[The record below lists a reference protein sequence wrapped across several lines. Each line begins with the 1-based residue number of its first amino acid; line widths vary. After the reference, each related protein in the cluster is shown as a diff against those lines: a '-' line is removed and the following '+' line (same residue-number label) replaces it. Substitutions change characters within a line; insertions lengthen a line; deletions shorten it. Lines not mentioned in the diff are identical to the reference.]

1 MKADGGYGY
10 KGSHIGYTATVLG
23 RGRVASPTLGRL
35 YPRRRF
41 PVFIYKR
48 LSGPQDE
55 SGQEGVNKNLHPSDS
70 RDRTWIIQ
78 PVAKRP
84 AASATRTTFVTVTS
98 RYLNFST
105 FSNNKFPI
113 TVCWFYTT
121 FWWRDVIIYL
131 VYIGLLQKFSVRLWC
146 KSVCDFLENK
156 RPTWNLLISI
166 TSTIV
171 ATTSAFLKLS

>member
-1 MKADGGYGY
+1 MENACYYSLEKILSSHLLSKKLKLKTYKTIILQVVLVKVKVSPLQAMKADGGYGY

-70 RDRTWIIQ
+70 RDRTWTVQ

-113 TVCWFYTT
+113 TVC
-121 FWWRDVIIYL
+121 
-131 VYIGLLQKFSVRLWC
+131 
-146 KSVCDFLENK
+146 
-156 RPTWNLLISI
+156 
-166 TSTIV
+166 
-171 ATTSAFLKLS
+171 